1 MRDAVKVNLLK
12 KLRREKSMFTEAV
25 KAEEHKRLEE
35 AAHRAE
41 VRKKIQASFQIEKE
55 LERQRD
61 REEKNR
67 KLRLVA
73 QKM

>member
-41 VRKKIQASFQIEKE
+41 VRKKI
-55 LERQRD
+55 
-61 REEKNR
+61 
-67 KLRLVA
+67 
-73 QKM
+73 